1 MWDGKVMFV
10 VIVAVIA
17 SAVVGRMIAATYRR
31 RVLLL
36 MSTPAHT
43 IAPLSAGLRPLRD
56 ARPASREQNC
66 AARRRTALLIVAI
79 SLAIG
84 LTQAWWELEFVYNET
99 AYGPIK
105 LALWG
110 LMRSWIVVPALGL
123 LWRWGWGRV
132 ALGSLAY
139 VAVAL
144 LLILLRS
151 DGQQSPLGLVWF
163 VLFATLPT
171 LIVFGLAA
179 SGPARATG
187 PYLLP
192 LFILLGGA
200 SIIGTDLLDAMI
212 NRGVATPII
221 MQWVGILGAV
231 PVMGFFALA
240 PWVLLAWPA
249 WRVARAIARGY
260 ERHLFS
266 EPLYLM
272 GSLWLVAL
280 LLDALAA
287 SHSVGAKSL
296 LVILCWLWLPLGAAL
311 GRRWLAPPPEPPNLL
326 VLRVFRRDAEVQ
338 ALFDSVIRRWRSSG
352 TVSLIAGTDLALQTL
367 DPDELFAFLN
377 GRLEERFIRSPDD
390 LARQLAAIDNHPDPD
405 GRFRVTD
412 FYCLDTTWKLALDAL
427 VVRADVVLMDLRG
440 LAASNLGCLHE
451 LAVLARAAHLLRV
464 VLLFDAATERPA
476 AQAAIGNADPRFAWF
491 DATRLDRASAE
502 AVAGM
507 LLDAG

>member
-1 MWDGKVMFV
+1 MWDGKLAFV

-36 MSTPAHT
+36 MSSPAHT
-43 IAPLSAGLRPLRD
+43 IAPGPAGLRPLRA
-56 ARPASREQNC
+56 ARPASLDRNR

-99 AYGPIK
+99 AYGPVK

-110 LMRSWIVVPALGL
+110 LMRAWIVVPALGL

-132 ALGSLAY
+132 ALASLAY
-139 VAVAL
+139 VTVAIM
-144 LLILLRS
+144 LILLRS
-151 DGQQSPLGLVWF
+151 TGAQSPLGLAGF
-163 VLFATLPT
+163 VVFATVPT
-171 LIVFGLAA
+171 LLVFGLAA
-179 SGPARATG
+179 GGPARATG

-200 SIIGTDLLDAMI
+200 SIIGTDLLATMVGQD
-212 NRGVATPII
+212 VAAH
-221 MQWVGILGAV
+221 GIRWWIVTFGAEA
-231 PVMGFFALA
+231 VMGFFVLA
-240 PWVLLAWPA
+240 PWALLAWPA
-249 WRVARAIARGY
+249 WRLARAIARGY

-287 SHSVGAKSL
+287 SHSIGARSL
-296 LVILCWLWLPLGAAL
+296 LVILCWLWLPLGVLL
-311 GRRWLAPPPEPPNLL
+311 GRRWLTPPTEPPNLL

-390 LARQLAAIDNHPDPD
+390 LARQLAAIDNRPDPD

-451 LAVLARAAHLLRV
+451 LSVLSHAGHLLRV
-464 VLLFDAATERPA
+464 VLLFDSATDRAAAE
-476 AQAAIGNADPRFAWF
+476 AAIGNADPRFAWF
-491 DATRLDRASAE
+491 DASRLDRASAE
-502 AVAGM
+502 SVAGM
-507 LLDAG
+507 LLGAR